1 MESHPDGIIYHKE
14 SDRFKGDKLV
24 TYALAQFVVTATI
37 FAVVFFFSLS
47 SLFLPH
53 FAWERHIELLGKSP
67 EIMIVQKILRCLL
80 HKEN

>member
-1 MESHPDGIIYHKE
+1 MESHPDGIMYHKE

-47 SLFLPH
+47 SPLSPSLRIGKAYRNWESLP
-53 FAWERHIELLGKSP
+53 KS
-67 EIMIVQKILRCLL
+67 
-80 HKEN
+80 

>member
-1 MESHPDGIIYHKE
+1 MESHPDEIMYCKE

-47 SLFLPH
+47 PLTLPH
-53 FAWERHIELLGKSP
+53 FACIGKA
-67 EIMIVQKILRCLL
+67 
-80 HKEN
+80 